1 MAQEVFNDVDV
12 TWTPAAGQAVTVP
25 HTTVTFDDGAG
36 ECDTSSAADTEHTA
50 HDGIYDPSVTVA
62 FKGSGAGMVLGASG
76 ALAVTNAAGTLANC
90 AIFEKSVDGSED
102 GAIEGSITL
111 CPIPAA

>member
-1 MAQEVFNDVDV
+1 MAQEVYNDVDV
-12 TWTPAAGQAVTVP
+12 TWTPTAGQAVTVP

-36 ECDTSSAADTEHTA
+36 ECDTASAADTEHTSQ
-50 HDGIYDPSVTVA
+50 DGIYDPSVTVA
-62 FKGSGAGMVLGASG
+62 FKGSGDGMVLGAGG
-76 ALAVTNAAGTLANC
+76 ALTVANMAGSLANC

-111 CPIPAA
+111 CPTPAP